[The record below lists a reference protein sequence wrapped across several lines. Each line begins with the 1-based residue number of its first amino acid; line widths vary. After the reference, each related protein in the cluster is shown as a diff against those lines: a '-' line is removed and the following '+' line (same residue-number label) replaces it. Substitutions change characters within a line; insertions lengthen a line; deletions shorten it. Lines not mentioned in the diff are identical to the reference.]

1 MVYLT
6 RAKLTG
12 ICLGL
17 ITIAIWYTYESKPQK
32 VSESA
37 PPSRYISN
45 GNDVQYYPA
54 SAEEQLYNQ
63 REVLKQYKL
72 VRKLQKEKQ

>member
-32 VSESA
+32 VSESS

-45 GNDVQYYPA
+45 GNDVQYFPA
-54 SAEEQLYNQ
+54 SPEEEQ
-63 REVLKQYKL
+63 
-72 VRKLQKEKQ
+72 KLQEEMLKYRREQKRSTRP